1 MISDFVLEHLWYFVI
16 GICMIAYT
24 VLDGFDLGVGILN
37 AFVKKDEERRVFLNA
52 IGPVWDGNEVWLV
65 VLGGGLFAGFPDVYA
80 SLFSG
85 FYNLCMLLLAFL
97 IFRAVAIE
105 FRSKHPSMKWRHTW
119 DYVFA
124 FSSLG
129 IAFGVGLVLGNLIEG
144 VPLNANM
151 DFTATFALTF
161 RPYSILVG
169 VTSIVLF
176 VMHGTIYLTMKT
188 EGDLHNKLRT
198 WVQKSMVVF
207 FVFYFLTTCAT
218 LIYMP
223 FMAEKM
229 KQFPWMF
236 ILPGLSFI
244 LFSLIPGQ
252 FARGRDGTAFLCS
265 CFGIASLIGIFG
277 VGTYPV
283 LVRSTVNPDSY
294 SLTIFNSASSFL
306 TLKVLLIIV
315 LIGIPLV
322 LGYGFYI
329 YRIFRGKVKIGSSSY

>member
-1 MISDFVLEHLWYFVI
+1 MTEFFLEHLWYFVI
-16 GICMIAYT
+16 GFCVIAYT
-24 VLDGFDLGVGILN
+24 VLDGFDLGVGVLN
-37 AFVKKDEERRVFLNA
+37 VFVRKDEERRVFLNA

-85 FYNLCMLLLAFL
+85 FYNLCMILLAFL

-105 FRSKHPSMKWRHTW
+105 FRSKQPSKTWRCTW

-124 FSSLG
+124 VSSFG

-144 VPLNANM
+144 VPLNENK
-151 DFTATFALTF
+151 DFSASFTLVF
-161 RPYSILVG
+161 RPYSILVAL
-169 VTSIVLF
+169 TSVALF

-188 EGDLHNKLRT
+188 EGDLHNKLRG
-198 WVQKSMVVF
+198 WVQKSLVVF

-229 KQFPWMF
+229 RQYPLFFLVPVF
-236 ILPGLSFI
+236 SFA

-265 CFGIASLIGIFG
+265 CFGIASLIGLFG

-283 LVRSTVNPDSY
+283 LVRSIINPELY
-294 SLTIFNSASSFL
+294 NLTIFNSASSFL
-306 TLKVLLIIV
+306 TLKILLIIV
-315 LIGIPLV
+315 LIGVPLV

-329 YRIFRGKVKIGSSSY
+329 YRVFRGKVKIEHTSY

>member
-1 MISDFVLEHLWYFVI
+1 MNEFFLEHLWYFVVGFCI
-16 GICMIAYT
+16 IAYT
-24 VLDGFDLGVGILN
+24 VLDGFDLGVGVLN
-37 AFVKKDEERRVFLNA
+37 LFVKKDEEKRTFLNA

-80 SLFSG
+80 ALFSG
-85 FYNLCMLLLAFL
+85 FYDLAMLLLMFL

-105 FRSKHPSMKWRHTW
+105 FRSKRPSMTWRYTW

-124 FSSLG
+124 FASLG

-144 VPLNANM
+144 VPLTSGKHFVAPFSM
-151 DFTATFALTF
+151 FF
-161 RPYSILVG
+161 RPYSVLVAL
-169 VTSIVLF
+169 TSVVLF
-176 VMHGTIYLTMKT
+176 IMHGTIYLTMKT
-188 EGDLHNKLRT
+188 EGDLHNRLRS
-198 WVQKSMVVF
+198 WVQRSMIVF

-229 KQFPWMF
+229 RQYPIVFL
-236 ILPGLSFI
+236 LPALSFT

-265 CFGIASLIGIFG
+265 CFGIASLIGLFG

-283 LVRSTVNPDSY
+283 LVRSTIDPVLNN
-294 SLTIFNSASSFL
+294 LTIFNSASSLL
-306 TLKVLLIIV
+306 TLRILLTVVIIGV
-315 LIGIPLV
+315 PLI

-329 YRIFRGKVKIGSSSY
+329 YRVFRGKVKIEDSSY